1 MNLYVAK
8 KSSFIKN
15 PPFVLQIASNFM
27 SVSFDFHFHLQVGDC
42 LTGGGAGFCYVHM
55 PTTCSDMIESQNFM
69 NFNNPEGSMYI
80 SFEACRRRFGI
91 GGPFFNIADGKSQ
104 LQPVLQVLE

>member
-1 MNLYVAK
+1 
-8 KSSFIKN
+8 
-15 PPFVLQIASNFM
+15 M
-27 SVSFDFHFHLQVGDC
+27 SVSFFDYHFYLQVGDC

-80 SFEACRRRFGI
+80 SFEACRRRFGL
-91 GGPFFNIADGKSQ
+91 GGPFFNIAEGKSQ
-104 LQPVLQVLE
+104 LQPALQVLE